1 MGRLGDLR
9 VLPGQPAARLG
20 QHDTVDASG
29 DGRQGRCR
37 VPALDPASPGVR
49 CSRDHGRPVT
59 VLRRGRR
66 FRVPEGRQGPVDAVQ
81 VSGEVPSHRGIGAQ
95 PGQRLAGQV
104 LQPRAAVE
112 QQHVADH
119 GRQLSFAAAMVAP
132 AGENVADLPDGIVN
146 RVFAEHA
153 RGQRLAVEA
162 PDAVERGEPARQVGV
177 GEQIRACAGAHL
189 PRPRLPELAGARPDQ
204 VGPVL
209 RGPRQ
214 VRPAQ
219 LGAPCQHEG
228 GRVPGEPPLMAG
240 IRVPVQRG
248 PGIVERLHQLP
259 DRPPGRR
266 AQVAVSAPEQFQPE
280 STQAVQLGHGEQAL
294 PGAAFQVNGPWPGR
308 RAGRADG
315 SRRRCP
321 GHAQRSPA
329 GCPPRRASVS
339 TRQSWMCCMPW
350 LSLSARSRPDRWI

>member
-1 MGRLGDLR
+1 
-9 VLPGQPAARLG
+9 
-20 QHDTVDASG
+20 
-29 DGRQGRCR
+29 
-37 VPALDPASPGVR
+37 VPALDPACPGVR

-59 VLRRGRR
+59 VLRRGWR
-66 FRVPEGRQGPVDAVQ
+66 FRVTESGHGPVDAVQ
-81 VSGEVPSHRGIGAQ
+81 VPGEVLSHRGISAQ

-119 GRQLSFAAAMVAP
+119 GRQVSFAAAMVAP
-132 AGENVADLPDGIVN
+132 AGEHVADLPDGIVN

-162 PDAVERGEPARQVGV
+162 PDAVERGKSAQQVGV

-189 PRPRLPELAGARPDQ
+189 PRPRLPELTGAGPDQ

-219 LGAPCQHEG
+219 LGAPSQHER

-240 IRVPVQRG
+240 IWMPVQRG
-248 PGIVERLHQLP
+248 PGVVEGLRQLP

-280 STQAVQLGHGEQAL
+280 NAQAVHLGHGELAL

-308 RAGRADG
+308 RAGRAGG

-329 GCPPRRASVS
+329 GWSPRRASVS
-339 TRQSWMCCMPW
+339 TRQAWMWSMDL
-350 LSLSARSRPDRWI
+350 LSFSARSRPDRWI